1 MLFFFLDLLVY
12 FFLLFFSHSFF
23 SFSSPLITYVSH
35 SFFSQEKAT
44 AEANK
49 ATAEKDKAACESEA
63 ATEQISRDTVLNAC
77 ITSFGSSKSVYEN
90 HVQELA
96 DVAAMRKVLDE
107 HLAPLIPGDTGA
119 GGESNNGAG
128 GESNNGAGGES
139 NNGVSATE
147 IAAQREK
154 DLAAAADKAAAEKYD
169 LYEGRGC
176 KGRNEIS
183 AGALSQ
189 HDQST
194 KTREDCMAKCDSTA
208 NCVSFEAYSDGKGGI
223 GGCQFSTT
231 CRNNLAANY
240 GHIKLYVKK

>member
-1 MLFFFLDLLVY
+1 M
-12 FFLLFFSHSFF
+12 
-23 SFSSPLITYVSH
+23 
-35 SFFSQEKAT
+35 
-44 AEANK
+44 
-49 ATAEKDKAACESEA
+49 
-63 ATEQISRDTVLNAC
+63 LNAC

-128 GESNNGAGGES
+128 GESNNG
-139 NNGVSATE
+139 VSATE
-147 IAAQREK
+147 IAVQREK
-154 DLAAAADKAAAEKYD
+154 DLAAAAEKKYD

-194 KTREDCMAKCDSTA
+194 KTREDCMAKCDSMA

-231 CRNNLAANY
+231 CRNNIAANY